1 MNLIYLVLSVL
12 CCSVHSADTSIEI
25 DEKYKSFEPVPVDIH
40 PLLENQ
46 HVQITLSFDPS
57 NIPPELSHLLQFMRA
72 NGAQC
77 EVKHDSSEVV
87 ASVWGAISEPSQD
100 YSYLY
105 NQSDKPFRI
114 LSLDGGGIRGLMTC
128 IFLSHLTHITR
139 KPVHE
144 LFDMIV
150 ATSTGTL
157 IAAGLATKKGKG
169 ADAIQSDFS
178 QLPYKDSIPSDYY
191 TPEDLASLYLIS
203 GKEIFSG
210 AAWWGQWNGPKYSD
224 VGLNTVLLKYFKDEL
239 LSDLGIPVVLTAY
252 DLHKRTLHPF
262 CSFGIH
268 ESKGIFVRE
277 ALRACVAAPSFFTP
291 SMVLK
296 EIFCDGGI
304 VKNNPAS
311 LGIAV
316 AAREYKT
323 DPRKVELLSL
333 GCGHSVDAKNLSVY
347 QAMGIRGWADELLS
361 GILDGQADHDVIQ
374 ILHQS
379 GVGPRSYVRVSPL
392 METVFMGTDD
402 TTPANFGGLL
412 KSAISEINRRY
423 KDFLRFAKRLTGEEP
438 KDLRPDSGALKI
450 KVAPLSVSST
460 TTESA
465 PVLPGVT
472 HPLIQQSVS
481 LPVLPS
487 VGQPQRPQT
496 EQEVLDGGSALPAQ
510 ERGQQAS

>member
-46 HVQITLSFDPS
+46 PVQITLSFDPS
-57 NIPPELSHLLQFMRA
+57 NIPPELAHLLQFMRV

-77 EVKHDSSEVV
+77 EVKHDSPEVV

-191 TPEDLASLYLIS
+191 TPEDLA
-203 GKEIFSG
+203 
-210 AAWWGQWNGPKYSD
+210 
-224 VGLNTVLLKYFKDEL
+224 
-239 LSDLGIPVVLTAY
+239 
-252 DLHKRTLHPF
+252 TL
-262 CSFGIH
+262 
-268 ESKGIFVRE
+268 
-277 ALRACVAAPSFFTP
+277 
-291 SMVLK
+291 
-296 EIFCDGGI
+296 
-304 VKNNPAS
+304 
-311 LGIAV
+311 
-316 AAREYKT
+316 
-323 DPRKVELLSL
+323 
-333 GCGHSVDAKNLSVY
+333 
-347 QAMGIRGWADELLS
+347 
-361 GILDGQADHDVIQ
+361 
-374 ILHQS
+374 
-379 GVGPRSYVRVSPL
+379 
-392 METVFMGTDD
+392 
-402 TTPANFGGLL
+402 
-412 KSAISEINRRY
+412 
-423 KDFLRFAKRLTGEEP
+423 
-438 KDLRPDSGALKI
+438 
-450 KVAPLSVSST
+450 
-460 TTESA
+460 
-465 PVLPGVT
+465 
-472 HPLIQQSVS
+472 
-481 LPVLPS
+481 
-487 VGQPQRPQT
+487 
-496 EQEVLDGGSALPAQ
+496 
-510 ERGQQAS
+510 